1 MTMKLSWRL
10 FLGIGAAAVLALSGC
25 ALGGK
30 VAGNQFT
37 YDSPRMD
44 IAVSPD
50 FKYIGKEE
58 GAGGTEDILGGPT
71 SVGSTKKET
80 YTWVSDPPG
89 RAVTITVS
97 KLLSP
102 QWSFHTPAFDKNA
115 RNVLEHEVATLG
127 GMDYERALRIVDIKN
142 KTACVL
148 AETMSAIANSTVNV
162 MISYSES
169 LAKSGYSCQQ
179 WYAKGNL
186 NDGQRRYLNEFL
198 MRANAAYSPKP
209 AFLNR

>member
-1 MTMKLSWRL
+1 MKRSWGL
-10 FLGIGAAAVLALSGC
+10 LLLGFGAAAVLTLSGC

-44 IAVSPD
+44 ITVSPD
-50 FKYIGKEE
+50 FKYVGKEE
-58 GAGGTEDILGGPT
+58 GAGGTENILGGPA

-80 YTWVSDPPG
+80 YTWVSQVPG
-89 RAVTITVS
+89 KAVTITVS
-97 KLLSP
+97 TLLSP
-102 QWSFHTPAFDKNA
+102 QWSFNTPAFDKNA

-127 GMDYERALRIVDIKN
+127 GMDYERALRIIDIK
-142 KTACVL
+142 TGCVL